1 MNGKSIYKQKNVFIN
16 MTKIITGLK
25 QRICNALDG

>member
-16 MTKIITGLK
+16 MTEITIGLK